1 MNIGERLKEERER
14 LGYSQYD
21 FAAITGS
28 SKGSQISW
36 EKGRAFPNAEY
47 LEAIAATGADILY
60 IVTGERIFDEQ
71 NIEPRSRDCLI
82 EAAKVIQ
89 EWQVESGKLLP
100 VDKFVQA
107 IDLLIE
113 LADGEHEQ
121 IKKHSAK
128 VLWLAA

>member
-1 MNIGERLKEERER
+1 MNIGDRLKEERER
-14 LGYSQYD
+14 LGFSQFD
-21 FAAITGS
+21 FAALTGS

-60 IVTGERIFDEQ
+60 IVTGERIFNEQ
-71 NIEPRSRDCLI
+71 NIEPRSKECLI
-82 EAAKVIQ
+82 EAARVIQ
-89 EWQVESGKLLP
+89 EWQLESGKLLP
-100 VDKFVQA
+100 IEKFIRA
-107 IDLLIE
+107 IELLIE
-113 LADGEHEQ
+113 LADGDHDQ